1 MKIKYAV
8 VTEILRPNPNGTT
21 EVTEYIDAEQ
31 AIFNDGGG
39 VMFCNNIKVGQETE
53 KHLVK
58 AYAAG
63 HWCKI
68 SVKES
73 DHVQKH

>member
-1 MKIKYAV
+1 MKIKYNI
-8 VTEILRPNPNGTT
+8 VTDILRPNSHGTT
-21 EVTEYIDAEQ
+21 EVMEYVEADQ

-39 VMFCNNIKVGQETE
+39 VMFCNNVKIGQETE

-63 HWCKI
+63 HWCKV
-68 SVKES
+68 SVSKAE
-73 DHVQKH
+73 HVSKH